1 MPAFLIGKHELQTT
15 PDIISTRSSSNGLLL
30 SNLLGDTSPSPLPA
44 TFVHLDDAA
53 MVHVLALN
61 PAVQGNQ
68 DFVANSGG
76 LDGGAVWDDAL
87 YIARKHFPEAVAKGI
102 LPLGGSTPAQILR
115 VDGSRAEKVFG
126 FKYRDFEAQVV
137 SLVGHYV
144 DVAEKTAAKGVANGT
159 MDGLVNGSSR

>member
-1 MPAFLIGKHELQTT
+1 
-15 PDIISTRSSSNGLLL
+15 
-30 SNLLGDTSPSPLPA
+30 
-44 TFVHLDDAA
+44 
-53 MVHVLALN
+53 
-61 PAVQGNQ
+61 
-68 DFVANSGG
+68 
-76 LDGGAVWDDAL
+76 VWDDAI

-144 DVAEKTAAKGVANGT
+144 DVAEKTAAKGVANGVANGVVNGT
-159 MDGLVNGSSR
+159 MNGLVNGSSR